1 MHRNRQNLHEKA
13 CRGDRDKGADVA
25 RVARLGD
32 LDDCR
37 VPDDELDPRGW
48 HVLTRES
55 ARPGEVADLIVD
67 LDAMTVCYLEVELD
81 ADALRLRGAR
91 RVLVPADA
99 VWLNEDEE
107 IVRLDVT
114 AADLTAGSTYD
125 PESLSRAARKAN
137 PGIDTVVRTHSDAE
151 RAYLERLGVGRVVMG
166 ERELAFGIAHYAL
179 LRFGRSDDEA
189 DATIDAIRDGMRA
202 PGAATLPPRRVTTQT
217 RV

>member
-1 MHRNRQNLHEKA
+1 MAPRTQRFPGARSETVHRNRQNLHEKA
-13 CRGDRDKGADVA
+13 RRGDRDKGADVA

-125 PESLSRAARKAN
+125 PESLSRAARKALRRRYDKYLSGSE
-137 PGIDTVVRTHSDAE
+137 PPVGQGTRRRMIGKVEVRT
-151 RAYLERLGVGRVVMG
+151 RVDTEHV
-166 ERELAFGIAHYAL
+166 E
-179 LRFGRSDDEA
+179 
-189 DATIDAIRDGMRA
+189 
-202 PGAATLPPRRVTTQT
+202 P
-217 RV
+217 